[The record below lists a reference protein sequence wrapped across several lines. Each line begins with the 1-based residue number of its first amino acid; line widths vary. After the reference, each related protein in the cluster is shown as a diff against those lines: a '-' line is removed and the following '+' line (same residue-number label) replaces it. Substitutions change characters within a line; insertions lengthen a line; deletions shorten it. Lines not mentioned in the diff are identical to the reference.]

1 MNFSFAFS
9 SRARLPIAAVLL
21 AGTAIPAWAL
31 DGEDFAAKLNAAYAM
46 NGASLSYDSADVSG
60 STVTLTNSKLK
71 SPGAPDMNAGDL
83 VFEGVE
89 ENDDGGY
96 TVDRATLEDI
106 DYTAEDT
113 HITMKD
119 IEAKG
124 LVIPGKTGA
133 DTIDQMLFYDS
144 FSTGAMAVSVEGND
158 VLSLTSTEG
167 KLSRLPDD
175 NGFEMSASAAGITIN
190 TAGIEEAK
198 AKKTLSDLGY
208 EKLTG
213 SAELTMTYELDTGRV
228 NVEEYSLIAD
238 DAGRLDV
245 SFDISGYTMELMKA
259 LQTAGAKAAE
269 NPNDDAAQQAQ
280 GMMMMGLMQQL
291 TLSSAKISF
300 DDASLT
306 SRLLDYTGK
315 QQGITG
321 EQMAQAVKGMLPL
334 MLGQLQIPAL
344 QQQITAAANA
354 YFDNPES
361 LTITAQPAEPVPFA
375 QIMGIG
381 ATDPRQLVDLLD
393 VKVTAND

>member
-1 MNFSFAFS
+1 MCAFAQTVMFQPAYADKRLVEDGRYSGNRNCIDDNGCRRRPPPYHLCSTRARETTGASRHPFGGFHMNFSFAFS
-9 SRARLPIAAVLL
+9 SRARLPIAVVLL

-198 AKKTLSDLGY
+198 AKKTL
-208 EKLTG
+208 
-213 SAELTMTYELDTGRV
+213 
-228 NVEEYSLIAD
+228 
-238 DAGRLDV
+238 
-245 SFDISGYTMELMKA
+245 
-259 LQTAGAKAAE
+259 
-269 NPNDDAAQQAQ
+269 
-280 GMMMMGLMQQL
+280 
-291 TLSSAKISF
+291 
-300 DDASLT
+300 
-306 SRLLDYTGK
+306 
-315 QQGITG
+315 
-321 EQMAQAVKGMLPL
+321 
-334 MLGQLQIPAL
+334 
-344 QQQITAAANA
+344 
-354 YFDNPES
+354 
-361 LTITAQPAEPVPFA
+361 
-375 QIMGIG
+375 
-381 ATDPRQLVDLLD
+381 
-393 VKVTAND
+393 